1 MSTYVSEG
9 IRGYSPSFEDQPA
22 RRVLFSPPPRLQD
35 NPIPPVPPI
44 PIRFRDPPPLQYRP
58 PQDYAAGVFRP
69 MDRPFPFENDLLA
82 HRINLHRDA
91 VPNANVPP
99 TRNQRDRRGNMGLGG
114 AVLSLNR
121 QRQLEEE
128 NARMRREQE
137 GGNAWLNFQADTI
150 GILRRI
156 FMGSHGE
163 GWRDGEQVDLDVV
176 DGIAM
181 SHFERAAQEPRRHGF
196 GTGADRLQRINPVE
210 YRSVYTHSRPEPG
223 FSNDFAPADVIAV
236 DQPGPSSLASSE
248 AGTILVCAKCLD
260 PLVMNVSGSE
270 DVARRCRLW
279 ALRCGHMLDG
289 KCVEEL
295 MKPIAVTE
303 TITEVKAPSDP
314 SGSHQSDTGKETG
327 ATEGEYQDT
336 AEQTLPPRRDK
347 GKRKAAALGDN
358 DSYVPIDRK
367 GKGRAHDAL
376 IPNVV
381 FEGASE
387 GISSIPASTIR
398 SRLRPRKSLSQSE
411 TSTTET
417 NNATETNTAT
427 DDVPSSAQVQDD
439 EETTPAE
446 RVFRAPR
453 GRRRIASRGRAP
465 RRRMGG
471 PAKGKGKAKAPIVQG
486 EHEWL
491 CPVSTCQHKHW
502 SVLIDGV
509 WKMDDE
515 RELGAVALYV

>member
-1 MSTYVSEG
+1 MDVSTTVSED
-9 IRGYSPSFEDQPA
+9 IRGYSPSSKDQPA

-35 NPIPPVPPI
+35 NPIPPVPQI

-82 HRINLHRDA
+82 HRINMHRDA
-91 VPNANVPP
+91 VPNVNLPP

-137 GGNAWLNFQADTI
+137 GGNPWINFQAETI

-156 FMGSHGE
+156 FMGSHGQ
-163 GWRDGEQVDLDVV
+163 GWRDGEQVDVLD
-176 DGIAM
+176 GLAM
-181 SHFERAAQEPRRHGF
+181 SHYERAGQEPRRHRF
-196 GTGADRLQRINPVE
+196 GTGADRLQRIDPVE
-210 YRSVYTHSRPEPG
+210 YRSVYTHSLRPEPG
-223 FSNDFAPADVIAV
+223 FSNDFAPADVISV

-270 DVARRCRLW
+270 DVVRRSRLW

-295 MKPIAVTE
+295 MKPVAVTE
-303 TITEVKAPSDP
+303 TIAEVEASSQPS
-314 SGSHQSDTGKETG
+314 SSHQSHAGKETG
-327 ATEGEYQDT
+327 ATDSEYQEL
-336 AEQTLPPRRDK
+336 AEQNLSPKRDK
-347 GKRKAAALGDN
+347 GKRRAAAFEDN
-358 DSYVPIDRK
+358 DSYVPTDRK

-376 IPNVV
+376 ISSVV
-381 FEGASE
+381 SEEASG
-387 GISSIPASTIR
+387 GISSIPASSIR
-398 SRLRPRKSLSQSE
+398 SRLRPRKLPSQSE
-411 TSTTET
+411 TST
-417 NNATETNTAT
+417 TETNTAT
-427 DDVPSSAQVQDD
+427 DDVPSLAQVQDD
-439 EETTPAE
+439 EETTLAE
-446 RVFRAPR
+446 RASRASR

-465 RRRMGG
+465 RRRGG
-471 PAKGKGKAKAPIVQG
+471 GQAKGKGKAKAPIVQG